1 MNDMF
6 KMFMHGGMISDDI
19 CIPTDFIKLIF
30 TILFPPIGVW
40 IDQHGKGYPSVNKI
54 GISLILTAMF
64 YFPGLMYGL
73 NTISF
78 S

>member
-6 KMFMHGGMISDDI
+6 KMFMHGGMVKDDL
-19 CIPTDFIKLIF
+19 CIPTDVIKLFF
-30 TILFPPIGVW
+30 TIIFPPIGVW
-40 IDQHGKGYPSVNKI
+40 IDQHSKGYPNINKI
-54 GISLILTAMF
+54 GISLVLTAMF